1 MSNYLDNHSN
11 TLTAWNRYP
20 AAPGFGLPTDPTE
33 RDRYIV
39 DVVRQWA
46 RGAERRLDAALTAW
60 QAATGQGRD
69 LCRFEL
75 RRRIEDMRVKR
86 DMDHDVWLAYCR
98 DVHERAALREAA

>member
-1 MSNYLDNHSN
+1 MSNYPDNHSN
-11 TLTAWNRYP
+11 TLTAWNRHP
-20 AAPGFGLPTDPTE
+20 AAPAFGMPTDPTE

-75 RRRIEDMRVKR
+75 RNRIEDMRVTR
-86 DMDHDVWLAYCR
+86 DLNREVWRAYCA
-98 DVHERAALREAA
+98 DVHQRAAMREAA

>member
-1 MSNYLDNHSN
+1 MFN
-11 TLTAWNRYP
+11 TLAAWKAHPSAP
-20 AAPGFGLPTDPTE
+20 AFGMPTDPAE

-60 QAATGQGRD
+60 QSATGRERD

-75 RRRIEDMRVKR
+75 RRCIEDMRVTR
-86 DMDHDVWLAYCR
+86 DLSRDVWLAYCR
-98 DVHERAALREAA
+98 DVHERAAMQEAA